1 MKESLAKKLVLPTDV
16 VLGDMLVTLTEN
28 KEAFIENYRGLVTYT
43 DTCIMIK
50 GKKSTLRLTGSN
62 LNIKYFTNDD
72 MRVEGCIQC
81 IQYIN

>member
-1 MKESLAKKLVLPTDV
+1 MKGTLAKKLVLPTDV

-28 KEAFIENYRGLVTYT
+28 REALIENYKGLVNYT
-43 DTCIMIK
+43 DTCIVIK
-50 GKKSTLRLTGSN
+50 GKKSTLSLIGTK

-72 MRVEGCIQC
+72 MLVEGCIQC